1 QWTIGAGLTAQTA
14 TATYINRAY
23 GLSQGGYTLL
33 NANVNYR
40 YSDNL
45 SFNLVGNNLTD
56 KVYYRNLINRH
67 LGANNFYGD
76 PRNFMLTAKYTF

>member
-1 QWTIGAGLTAQTA
+1 M
-14 TATYINRAY
+14 
-23 GLSQGGYTLL
+23 
-33 NANVNYR
+33 NYR